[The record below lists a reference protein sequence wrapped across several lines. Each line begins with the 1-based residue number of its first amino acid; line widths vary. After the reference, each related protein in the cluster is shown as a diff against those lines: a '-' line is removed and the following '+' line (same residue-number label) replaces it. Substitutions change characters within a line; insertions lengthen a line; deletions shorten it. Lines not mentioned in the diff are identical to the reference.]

1 MRIWIDF
8 STAPDPLFFRP
19 LIERFQKQG
28 HTTWL
33 TAREFS
39 ETTRIAS
46 TCGLQF
52 EVVGEHGG
60 STLTGKSLAI
70 FKRAANLVP
79 MAKREQI
86 DLALG
91 FNSYAQAVAARIAGI
106 PLATCMDYE
115 YQPANHIAFRLAQR
129 VIVPHGF
136 DIRTLRRQ
144 GGTPEKVVF
153 HDGLKEHVTLAD
165 FQPDQNFPCLL
176 TEMGID
182 RSDVLVT
189 MRPPATQS
197 TYHRFGNALF
207 DLVLQHLANQE
218 GAKVLVLPRYASQA
232 EQLRQLG
239 LKNLIIPEQV
249 LDGLNLVYW
258 SDLVVSAG
266 GSMNREAVVLGTPAY
281 TVFKGTLAGVD
292 RNLIAEGALGIIS
305 GEGDIRTL
313 PALRKKKLEHRSAK
327 PATIDQVVDA
337 VLSTK
342 QSLVRA
348 HQQAQG
354 PRANML

>member
-1 MRIWIDF
+1 MRIWIDL

-19 LIERFQKQG
+19 LIERFQKRG
-28 HTTWL
+28 HTIWI

-39 ETTRIAS
+39 ETTRIARA
-46 TCGLQF
+46 CGLVF

-60 STLTGKSLAI
+60 STLTGKSFAI
-70 FKRAANLVP
+70 FRRAVALAR
-79 MAKREQI
+79 MARREQI

-115 YQPANHIAFRLAQR
+115 YQPANHIAFRLAHR

-136 DIRTLRRQ
+136 DLRTLRRQ

-165 FQPDQNFPCLL
+165 FRPDQRFPDLL
-176 TEMGID
+176 SELGIT

-197 TYHRFGNALF
+197 TYHRFENALF
-207 DLVLQHLANQE
+207 DIVLQNLAGRE
-218 GAKVLVLPRYASQA
+218 GVKVLVLPRYRSQA
-232 EQLRQLG
+232 EEYRHLD
-239 LKNLIIPEQV
+239 LKNLVIPEQV

-258 SDLVVSAG
+258 SDLVISAG

-281 TVFKGTLAGVD
+281 TVFKGTMAGID
-292 RNLIAEGALGIIS
+292 QNLIADGALGLIS
-305 GEGDIRTL
+305 AEEDLRKL
-313 PALRKKKLEHRSAK
+313 PAPKKKEQEHCVVK
-327 PATIDQVVDA
+327 PATVDQVVDA
-337 VLSTK
+337 VLSTRG
-342 QSLVRA
+342 STPDARYRGRRL
-348 HQQAQG
+348 
-354 PRANML
+354 RANTG

>member
-1 MRIWIDF
+1 VHIWIDF

-19 LIERFQKQG
+19 LIERLHKRG

-39 ETTRIAS
+39 ETTRIARA
-46 TCGLQF
+46 CGLQF

-70 FKRAANLVP
+70 LKRAANLTR
-79 MAKREQI
+79 MARREQV

-115 YQPANHIAFRLAQR
+115 YQPANHIAFRLARR

-144 GGTPEKVVF
+144 GGTPAKVVF

-165 FQPDQNFPCLL
+165 FQPDQSFPQLL
-176 TEMGID
+176 AELGID
-182 RSDVLVT
+182 QSDVLVT

-197 TYHRFGNALF
+197 SYHRFENALF
-207 DLVLQHLANQE
+207 DSVLQYLASQP
-218 GAKVLVLPRYASQA
+218 GVKVLVLPRYASQA
-232 EQLRQLG
+232 DQYRQLA
-239 LKNLIIPEQV
+239 LKSLIVPEKV

-258 SDLVVSAG
+258 SDLVISAG

-281 TVFKGTLAGVD
+281 TVFKGTMAGVD
-292 RNLIAEGALGIIS
+292 QNLIADGLLGIIS
-305 GEGDIRTL
+305 EEEDVRKL
-313 PALRKKKLEHRSAK
+313 PRPRKKDGGHGLAK
-327 PATIDQVVDA
+327 PATVDQVVDA
-337 VLSTK
+337 ILGTTGTPAG
-342 QSLVRA
+342 A
-348 HQQAQG
+348 HQG
-354 PRANML
+354 RDRRAYTS

>member
-1 MRIWIDF
+1 VHIWIDF

-19 LIERFQKQG
+19 LIERFQKRG

-39 ETTRIAS
+39 ETTRIARA
-46 TCGLQF
+46 CGLQF

-60 STLTGKSLAI
+60 STLTGKSIAI
-70 FKRAANLVP
+70 LKRAANLAR
-79 MAKREQI
+79 MARRERI

-136 DIRTLRRQ
+136 DIPTLRRQ
-144 GGTPEKVVF
+144 GGKPEKVVF
-153 HDGLKEHVTLAD
+153 HEGLKEHVTLAD
-165 FQPDQNFPCLL
+165 FQPDQRFPQLMAEL
-176 TEMGID
+176 GID
-182 RSDVLVT
+182 QSDVLVT

-197 TYHRFGNALF
+197 SYHRFENALF
-207 DLVLQHLANQE
+207 DSVLQYLANQT
-218 GAKVLVLPRYASQA
+218 GVKVLVLPRYASQA
-232 EQLRQLG
+232 DQYRELA
-239 LKNLIIPEQV
+239 LKNLIVPEKV

-281 TVFKGTLAGVD
+281 TVFKGAMAGVD
-292 RNLIAEGALGIIS
+292 RNLIADGVLGIIS
-305 GEGDIRTL
+305 EEEDIHKL
-313 PALRKKKLEHRSAK
+313 PAPRKKDGGHGLAE
-327 PATIDQVVDA
+327 PATVDQVVDA
-337 VLSTK
+337 VLGTTETP
-342 QSLVRA
+342 VDT
-348 HQQAQG
+348 QQG
-354 PRANML
+354 RRPRAYTR